1 METEQAEEHLLAVL
15 AAARLGDETIWS
27 EQFTNIAPKNLN
39 LGELEC
45 GQTVFDGCQ
54 FTNCDFSGTAFYAS
68 SFRQCAFSNCRFRNT
83 YWKDCQLADVKL
95 DGCDFRKSRLKNS
108 TLEGVLMR
116 YANFS
121 DGVWEKDSFLNCSF
135 REAFLTNLRIAKV
148 ELQNVDL
155 SGADLFQTVLGKIDL
170 SSCNIEGIRV
180 SESVRELKEATIDA
194 AQAVVLAKLLGVH
207 VK

>member
-15 AAARLGDETIWS
+15 AAARLGDETIRS

-95 DGCDFRKSRLKNS
+95 DGCDFRKSRDRK
-108 TLEGVLMR
+108 
-116 YANFS
+116 
-121 DGVWEKDSFLNCSF
+121 
-135 REAFLTNLRIAKV
+135 
-148 ELQNVDL
+148 
-155 SGADLFQTVLGKIDL
+155 
-170 SSCNIEGIRV
+170 
-180 SESVRELKEATIDA
+180 SV
-194 AQAVVLAKLLGVH
+194 V
-207 VK
+207 